1 MTAEMHRYNLTL
13 LGLNISFMAEADRER
28 VDEAV
33 ALLESRFEKL
43 DDGRQIS
50 RERLLIFLA
59 LGLADDLLLSNR
71 RQAELEERL
80 GKLMARIEEV

>member
-1 MTAEMHRYNLTL
+1 MHRYNLTL

-33 ALLESRFEKL
+33 ALLESRFAKL

-50 RERLLIFLA
+50 RERLLTFLA

-71 RQAELEERL
+71 RQAEFEERL
-80 GKLMARIEEV
+80 GKLVARIEEV

>member
-1 MTAEMHRYNLTL
+1 MHRYNLTL

-80 GKLMARIEEV
+80 GKLVARIEEV

>member
-1 MTAEMHRYNLTL
+1 MHRYNLTL

-33 ALLESRFEKL
+33 ALLESRFNKL

-80 GKLMARIEEV
+80 GKLVARIEEV

>member
-1 MTAEMHRYNLTL
+1 MNRYNLTL
-13 LGLNISFMAEADRER
+13 LGFNISFMAEADRER

-33 ALLESRFEKL
+33 ALLESRYKKL

-80 GKLMARIEEV
+80 GKLVARIEEV

>member
-80 GKLMARIEEV
+80 GKLVARIEEV

>member
-1 MTAEMHRYNLTL
+1 MHRYNLTL